1 MIKKLLA
8 IAIVFSLSA
17 AAMMAQTF
25 EFRYHGQ
32 SLAEGAT
39 VTIAAEEDEYGFGEM
54 WCETNPSSN
63 PSNGLILQLLSGT
76 TATGNATMTITENT
90 LNPVQITWCMGGL

>member
-54 WCETNPSSN
+54 WCETNPISN